1 MMAAGGLGNMRTAPA
16 ASTSSAP
23 VLPCT
28 MRLPHCA
35 PSTSRA
41 PFRSSVNG
49 RGLVHSSRA
58 PARTERASA
67 LRVYAVKDGA
77 VLDRKLR
84 VAVIGGGP
92 SGACTAETLAK
103 GGIETILIER
113 KLDNC
118 KVILGLC
125 LLAAQIACAAVND
138 QGVRLAMG
146 GDPAL

>member
-1 MMAAGGLGNMRTAPA
+1 MAAGGLCNMRTMPV
-16 ASTSSAP
+16 ASTSAP
-23 VLPCT
+23 QVVPHCT
-28 MRLPHCA
+28 MRLPNCPH
-35 PSTSRA
+35 TSRV
-41 PFRSSVNG
+41 PFTSSFCG
-49 RGLVHSSRA
+49 SALVQSSRA
-58 PARTERASA
+58 QRRAERASE

-118 KVILGLC
+118 KVC
-125 LLAAQIACAAVND
+125 PHLLASIPRYLVLQEFS
-138 QGVRLAMG
+138 L
-146 GDPAL
+146 